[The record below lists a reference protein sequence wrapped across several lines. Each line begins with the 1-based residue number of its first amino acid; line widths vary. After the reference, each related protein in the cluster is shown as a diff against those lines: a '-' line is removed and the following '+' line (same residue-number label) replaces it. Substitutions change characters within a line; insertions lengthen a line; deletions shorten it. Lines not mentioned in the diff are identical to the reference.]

1 MRATATRPADGT
13 MALGAHLNEL
23 RRRGFRAAIALV
35 VGVVAGWF
43 LADPV
48 LALLH
53 DPIAVAALQ
62 QHRPI
67 KLNFGSV
74 SAAFDLRV
82 QIAVVAGIV
91 IASPVWLYQL
101 FAFFMPALTS
111 RERRFSLGFTLAAV
125 PLFLGGCAA
134 GVWVV
139 PHIVALLTAFA
150 PADSLTYLDA
160 RSYFDFVLRLV
171 LITGVAFVLPLVLV
185 MLNFAGVVSGLAI
198 LKAWRWA
205 VLAIFL
211 FTAIATPAADV
222 MAMLLLAIPMV
233 LLYVG
238 ACGLAL
244 VTDRRRARALGAAGI
259 PQEVEV

>member
-1 MRATATRPADGT
+1 MSLAEH
-13 MALGAHLNEL
+13 LGEL
-23 RRRGFRAAIALV
+23 RRRAVRAAIALAA
-35 VGVVAGWF
+35 GMVAGWF
-43 LADPV
+43 LADVV
-48 LALLH
+48 LALLR

-62 QHRPI
+62 QDRPVA
-67 KLNFGSV
+67 LNFTSV

-101 FAFFMPALTS
+101 FAFFMPALNK
-111 RERRFSLGFTLAAV
+111 REHRYTLGFTFAAL
-125 PLFLGGCAA
+125 PLFLAGCAA
-134 GVWVV
+134 GIWVV

-185 MLNFAGVVSGLAI
+185 LLNFAGVVSGVAI

-205 VLAIFL
+205 VLSICL

-238 ACGLAL
+238 ACGVAL
-244 VTDRRRARALGAAGI
+244 LSDRRRSRALSATIDLPA
-259 PQEVEV
+259 VEV